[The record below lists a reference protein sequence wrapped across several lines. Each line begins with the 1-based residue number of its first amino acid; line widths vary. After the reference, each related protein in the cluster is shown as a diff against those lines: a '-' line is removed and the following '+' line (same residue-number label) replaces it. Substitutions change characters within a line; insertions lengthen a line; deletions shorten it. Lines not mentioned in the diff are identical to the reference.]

1 MGTGYLISTQKYLFL
16 RTNKNSGMAEKAPNL
31 YDAYIIDGMQ
41 QALTP
46 AGLLQECTLP
56 GALPPRTE
64 SGSVADET
72 VDIAPAPFDFRD
84 EAIDAYAD
92 AVADLPRPPFPLP
105 FAGPL
110 TRARVAKS
118 LLDAMWMG
126 GHFRLGDLMLKA
138 EWRWN
143 DEAIGNQAA
152 FYASVEAAAEY
163 IDALGLKI
171 SELKVTGGACNVA
184 FKATTTPEEE
194 APDEEESLIRELPFR
209 TANPRISRRRRC
221 PANIQPEASDWLLY
235 IPLDTCDYRLGGSLL
250 AAATGAQRGTAPE
263 IGDADY
269 FIDAYEVIRE
279 LVEDGIV
286 KAGATVLEGGLM
298 NTLRGMAAT
307 NGAQVSVNDICRAFG
322 GEMQVRV
329 LFSEVPG
336 VVIQIADID
345 YDYVDAELLLQDIA
359 YYPLGHPAPG
369 TPGVSVLSGGNS
381 ITGILESLMNS
392 LEGED

>member
-1 MGTGYLISTQKYLFL
+1 
-16 RTNKNSGMAEKAPNL
+16 MADKAPNL
-31 YDAYIIDGMQ
+31 YDAYIIDGLS

-56 GALPPRTE
+56 GALPPRTD
-64 SGSVADET
+64 SGTVADET
-72 VDIAPAPFDFRD
+72 VDIAPTPFDFRD

-92 AVADLPRPPFPLP
+92 AVAASPRPPFPLP
-105 FAGPL
+105 FAAPV

-118 LLDAMWMG
+118 LLDAIWMG
-126 GHFRLGDLMLKA
+126 GHFRLGDLTLKA
-138 EWRWN
+138 DWRWN
-143 DEAIGNQAA
+143 DGAIGNQAA
-152 FYASVEAAAEY
+152 FYASVEGAAEY

-171 SELKVTGGACNVA
+171 NEVKVAGGPCSVA
-184 FKATTTPEEE
+184 FKATTTAEEE
-194 APDEEESLIRELPFR
+194 AQDEEDSIIRELPFR

-221 PANIQPEASDWLLY
+221 PATLQPEASDWIIY

-250 AAATGAQRGTAPE
+250 AAAIGERRGTAPDV
-263 IGDADY
+263 GDADY
-269 FIDAYEVIRE
+269 FIDGYEIVRE

-298 NTLRGMAAT
+298 QALRTMAT
-307 NGAQVSVNDICRAFG
+307 VNGAEITVNDICRAYG
-322 GEMQVRV
+322 GELQVRV
-329 LFSEVPG
+329 LFGEVPG

-359 YYPLGHPAPG
+359 YFPLGHPVPG

>member
-1 MGTGYLISTQKYLFL
+1 
-16 RTNKNSGMAEKAPNL
+16 MADKAPNL
-31 YDAYIIDGMQ
+31 YDAYIIDGIP

-64 SGSVADET
+64 AGTVADET
-72 VDIAPAPFDFRD
+72 VDIAPTPFDFRD

-92 AVADLPRPPFPLP
+92 AVAASPRPPFPLP
-105 FAGPL
+105 FAAPI

-118 LLDAMWMG
+118 LLDAIWMG
-126 GHFRLGDLMLKA
+126 GHFRLGDLTLKA
-138 EWRWN
+138 DWRWN
-143 DEAIGNQAA
+143 DGAIGNQAA
-152 FYASVEAAAEY
+152 FYASVEGAADY

-171 SELKVTGGACNVA
+171 HEVKVAGGPCSVS
-184 FKATTTPEEE
+184 FKATTTAEEE
-194 APDEEESLIRELPFR
+194 AQDEEDSIIRELPFR

-221 PANIQPEASDWLLY
+221 PATLQPEASDWIIY

-250 AAATGAQRGTAPE
+250 AAAIGERRGTPPDV
-263 IGDADY
+263 GDADY
-269 FIDAYEVIRE
+269 FIDGYEIVRE

-298 NTLRGMAAT
+298 QALRSMATAS
-307 NGAQVSVNDICRAFG
+307 GAEITVNDICRAYG
-322 GEMQVRV
+322 GELQVRV
-329 LFSEVPG
+329 LFGEVPG
-336 VVIQIADID
+336 VLIQIADID

-359 YYPLGHPAPG
+359 YFPLGHPVPG

>member
-1 MGTGYLISTQKYLFL
+1 
-16 RTNKNSGMAEKAPNL
+16 MADKAPNL
-31 YDAYIIDGMQ
+31 YDAYLIDGIP

-64 SGSVADET
+64 AGSVADET
-72 VDIAPAPFDFRD
+72 VDIAPTPFDFRD

-92 AVADLPRPPFPLP
+92 AIAAAPRPPFPLP
-105 FAGPL
+105 FAAPI
-110 TRARVAKS
+110 TRARVAKA

-126 GHFRLGDLMLKA
+126 GHFRLGDLNLKA

-143 DEAIGNQAA
+143 DGAIGNQAA

-163 IDALGLKI
+163 IDDIGLKL
-171 SELKVTGGACNVA
+171 SEVKVSNGACGVC

-194 APDEEESLIRELPFR
+194 AHDEEDSLIRELPFR
-209 TANPRISRRRRC
+209 TMNPRISRRRRC
-221 PANIQPEASDWLLY
+221 PATFQGEASDWIVY
-235 IPLDTCDYRLGGSLL
+235 VPLDTCDYRLGGSLL
-250 AAATGAQRGTAPE
+250 AAATDSRRGTAPD

-269 FIDAYEVIRE
+269 FIDGYEVIRE

-298 NTLRGMAAT
+298 NTLRGMAT
-307 NGAQVSVNDICRAFG
+307 VNGAEVSVNDVCRAYG

-329 LFSEVPG
+329 LFGEVPG
-336 VVIQIADID
+336 VVLQIADID
-345 YDYVDAELLLQDIA
+345 YDYLDAELLLQDIA
-359 YYPLGHPAPG
+359 YFPLGHPVPG
-369 TPGVSVLSGGNS
+369 SPGVSVLSGGNS
-381 ITGILESLMNS
+381 LTGILESLMNS

>member
-1 MGTGYLISTQKYLFL
+1 
-16 RTNKNSGMAEKAPNL
+16 MAEKTPNL
-31 YDAYIIDGMQ
+31 YDAYIIDGIQ
-41 QALTP
+41 QSLTP

-56 GALPPRTE
+56 GCLPPRTG

-72 VDIAPAPFDFRD
+72 VDIAPTPFDFRD

-92 AVADLPRPPFPLP
+92 AVAALPRPPFPLP

-110 TRARVAKS
+110 TRARVAKA
-118 LLDAMWMG
+118 LVDAIWMG
-126 GHFRLGDLMLKA
+126 GHFRLGDLTLKA

-143 DEAIGNQAA
+143 DGAIGNQAA

-171 SELKVTGGACNVA
+171 NELKISGGAPGVS

-209 TANPRISRRRRC
+209 TASPRISRRRRC
-221 PANIQPEASDWLLY
+221 PATFQGEASDWLLY

-250 AAATGAQRGTAPE
+250 AAATGARRGTAPE
-263 IGDADY
+263 VGDADY
-269 FIDAYEVIRE
+269 FIDGYEVIRE

-286 KAGATVLEGGLM
+286 KAGVTVLEGGLM
-298 NTLRGMAAT
+298 NALRSMAAT
-307 NGAQVSVNDICRAFG
+307 HGAEVSVNDVCRSVG

-329 LFSEVPG
+329 LFAEVPG
-336 VVIQIADID
+336 VLIQIADID

-359 YYPLGHPAPG
+359 YYPLGHPVPG
-369 TPGVSVLSGGNS
+369 RPGVSVLSGGNS

>member
-1 MGTGYLISTQKYLFL
+1 
-16 RTNKNSGMAEKAPNL
+16 MADKAPNL
-31 YDAYIIDGMQ
+31 YDAYIIDGLP

-56 GALPPRTE
+56 GALPPRTA
-64 SGSVADET
+64 SGTVADET
-72 VDIAPAPFDFRD
+72 VDIAPTPFDFRD

-92 AVADLPRPPFPLP
+92 AVATTSRPPFPLP
-105 FAGPL
+105 FAAQV
-110 TRARVAKS
+110 TKARVAKA
-118 LLDAMWMG
+118 LVDAIWMG
-126 GHFRLGDLMLKA
+126 GHFRLGDLTLKA

-143 DEAIGNQAA
+143 DGAIGNQAA
-152 FYASVEAAAEY
+152 FYASVEGAADY

-171 SELKVTGGACNVA
+171 NEVKVAGGPCSVS
-184 FKATTTPEEE
+184 FKATTTAEEE
-194 APDEEESLIRELPFR
+194 AQDEEDSIIRELPFR
-209 TANPRISRRRRC
+209 TANPRISKRRRC
-221 PANIQPEASDWLLY
+221 PATLQPEASDWLIY

-250 AAATGAQRGTAPE
+250 AAAIGERRGTSPDV
-263 IGDADY
+263 GDADY
-269 FIDAYEVIRE
+269 FIDGFEIIRE

-298 NTLRGMAAT
+298 QALRSMAAV
-307 NGAQVSVNDICRAFG
+307 NGAEISVNDICRAYG
-322 GEMQVRV
+322 GELQVRV
-329 LFSEVPG
+329 LFGEVPG

-359 YYPLGHPAPG
+359 YFPLGHPVPG

>member
-1 MGTGYLISTQKYLFL
+1 
-16 RTNKNSGMAEKAPNL
+16 MADKAPNL
-31 YDAYIIDGMQ
+31 YDAYIIDGLP

-56 GALPPRTE
+56 GALPSRTE
-64 SGSVADET
+64 SGTVADET
-72 VDIAPAPFDFRD
+72 VDIAPTPFDFRD

-92 AVADLPRPPFPLP
+92 AVAASPRPPFPLP
-105 FAGPL
+105 FAAQI
-110 TRARVAKS
+110 TKARVAKA
-118 LLDAMWMG
+118 LVDAMWMG
-126 GHFRLGDLMLKA
+126 GHFRLGDLTLKA

-143 DEAIGNQAA
+143 DGAIGNQAA
-152 FYASVEAAAEY
+152 FYASVEGAADY
-163 IDALGLKI
+163 IDALGI
-171 SELKVTGGACNVA
+171 RINEVKVTAGPCSVA
-184 FKATTTPEEE
+184 FKATTTAEEE
-194 APDEEESLIRELPFR
+194 AQDEEDSIIRELPFR
-209 TANPRISRRRRC
+209 TANPRISKRRRC
-221 PANIQPEASDWLLY
+221 PATLQPEASDWLIY

-250 AAATGAQRGTAPE
+250 AAAIGERRGTSPDV
-263 IGDADY
+263 GDADY
-269 FIDAYEVIRE
+269 FIDGFEIVRE

-298 NTLRGMAAT
+298 QALRSMTAV
-307 NGAQVSVNDICRAFG
+307 NGAEITVNDICRAYG
-322 GEMQVRV
+322 GELQVRV
-329 LFSEVPG
+329 LFGEVPG

-359 YYPLGHPAPG
+359 YFPLGHPVPG

>member
-1 MGTGYLISTQKYLFL
+1 
-16 RTNKNSGMAEKAPNL
+16 MAEKAPNL
-31 YDAYIIDGMQ
+31 YDAYLIDGVQ
-41 QALTP
+41 KALTP

-56 GALPPRTE
+56 GALPSAVPG
-64 SGSVADET
+64 GSVADESLDST
-72 VDIAPAPFDFRD
+72 PAPFEFRD
-84 EAIDAYAD
+84 EAVEFYAE
-92 AVADLPRPPFPLP
+92 AVAGFPRPPFPLP
-105 FAGPL
+105 FSGPV
-110 TRARVAKS
+110 TRARVAKA
-118 LLDAMWMG
+118 LLDAIWMG
-126 GHFRLGDLMLKA
+126 GHFRLGDLMLRA

-143 DEAIGNQAA
+143 DGAIGNQAA
-152 FYASVEAAAEY
+152 FYASVEAAADY

-171 SELKVTGGACNVA
+171 SEVKVSGGACNVC

-221 PANIQPEASDWLLY
+221 PATLQPEASDWIIY

-250 AAATGAQRGTAPE
+250 MAAMGASRGAAPE
-263 IGDADY
+263 VGDADY
-269 FIDAYEVIRE
+269 FIDGYEVIRE

-298 NTLRGMAAT
+298 NALQGMAGV
-307 NGAQVSVNDICRAFG
+307 NGAEVSVNDICRSCG
-322 GEMQVRV
+322 GERQVRV

-336 VVIQIADID
+336 VLIQIADID

-359 YYPLGHPAPG
+359 YFPLGHPVPG

-381 ITGILESLMNS
+381 LTGILESLMNS

>member
-1 MGTGYLISTQKYLFL
+1 
-16 RTNKNSGMAEKAPNL
+16 MAEKAPNL
-31 YDAYIIDGMQ
+31 YDAYLIDGIP

-56 GALPPRTE
+56 GALPPKTAA
-64 SGSVADET
+64 GTVADET
-72 VDIAPAPFDFRD
+72 VDIAATPFDFRD
-84 EAIDAYAD
+84 GEIDAYAD
-92 AVADLPRPPFPLP
+92 AVAALPRPPFPVP
-105 FAGPL
+105 FAAPL
-110 TRARVAKS
+110 TRARVAKA
-118 LLDAMWMG
+118 LVDAVWMG
-126 GHFRLGDLMLKA
+126 GHFRLGDLTLKA
-138 EWRWN
+138 DWRWR
-143 DEAIGNQAA
+143 DGAIGNQAA
-152 FYASVEAAAEY
+152 FYGSVEAAAEY

-171 SELKVTGGACNVA
+171 SEIKVSGGPCSVS
-184 FKATTTPEEE
+184 FKATTTAEEE

-221 PANIQPEASDWLLY
+221 PSTIQGEASDWLIY

-250 AAATGAQRGTAPE
+250 AAATGARRGTAPD

-269 FIDAYEVIRE
+269 FIDGYEVIRE

-298 NTLRGMAAT
+298 TTLRAMAAVH
-307 NGAQVSVNDICRAFG
+307 GAEVSVNDICRACG
-322 GEMQVRV
+322 GELQVRV
-329 LFSEVPG
+329 LFGEVPG

-359 YYPLGHPAPG
+359 YYPLGHPVPG
-369 TPGVSVLSGGNS
+369 APGVSVLSGGNN
-381 ITGILESLMNS
+381 ITLILESLMNS

>member
-1 MGTGYLISTQKYLFL
+1 
-16 RTNKNSGMAEKAPNL
+16 MADKAPNL
-31 YDAYIIDGMQ
+31 YDAYLIDGVP

-56 GALPPRTE
+56 GALPPSGTA
-64 SGSVADET
+64 GSVADET
-72 VDIAPAPFDFRD
+72 VDIAPAPSGFRD
-84 EAIDAYAD
+84 DALESYAD
-92 AVADLPRPPFPLP
+92 AVASLPRPPFPLP
-105 FAGPL
+105 FAGPV
-110 TRARVAKS
+110 TCARVAKA
-118 LLDAMWMG
+118 LVDAIWMG
-126 GHFRLGDLMLKA
+126 GHFRLGDLTLKA

-143 DEAIGNQAA
+143 DGAIGNQAA
-152 FYASVEAAAEY
+152 FYASVGAAAEY
-163 IDALGLKI
+163 IDAIGLKI
-171 SELKVTGGACNVA
+171 SEVKVSCGACNVA

-194 APDEEESLIRELPFR
+194 APDEEDSLIRELPFR

-221 PANIQPEASDWLLY
+221 PATIQAEASDWLIY

-250 AAATGAQRGTAPE
+250 AAATGASRGSAPE
-263 IGDADY
+263 VGDADY
-269 FIDAYEVIRE
+269 FIDGYEVIRE

-298 NTLRGMAAT
+298 NTLRSMSAV
-307 NGAQVSVNDICRAFG
+307 NGAEISVNDICRAYG

-329 LFSEVPG
+329 LFAEVPG
-336 VVIQIADID
+336 VVLQIADID

-359 YYPLGHPAPG
+359 YFPLGHPVPG

-381 ITGILESLMNS
+381 LTGILESLMNS